1 MVWSY
6 TWAPQGSILGPLLS
20 NIFLA
25 DLLLVLE
32 DADIAN
38 FADDNTPVTSANNID
53 DLIDSPEKASSSL
66 SKWFKD
72 NLFKGNP
79 DKCYLLVSTNEKP
92 KINIGEF
99 SIENSDCEKVLRVK
113 IDNKLTF
120 DCHVSDM
127 YKKANKKKT
136 NFMVPFFM
144 DGVQLPQGYSHFEDA
159 VYSLSKW
166 DQPKSFL

>member
-53 DLIDSPEKASSSL
+53 DLIDSPEKGSGSL

-127 YKKANKKKT
+127 YKKAN
-136 NFMVPFFM
+136 
-144 DGVQLPQGYSHFEDA
+144 
-159 VYSLSKW
+159 
-166 DQPKSFL
+166 